1 MKHANYLHLAERFV
15 QRLFALEPANVCD
28 VGCGSGFVVGRC
40 FEESIP
46 AVGFDPSRRRLK
58 QVRDVG
64 FAVGVSSAYPLP
76 LADDAVEWVT
86 MRHVLHHTPDPPQA
100 VAEAARVAKRGILF
114 AEPWFDL
121 RLGSQRAAL
130 RADLWTKQ
138 QDSRRGHPHHPA
150 VDAYEILALLPDTIR
165 FTFEVEQYFRP
176 WPLDLADIESRAAKL
191 SDDLP
196 ADSAECAERDAMLAE
211 VRAVGWTD
219 CGTEFLTVRFEE
231 PATT

>member
-15 QRLFALEPANVCD
+15 QRLFALAPASVCD

-40 FEESIP
+40 FEETIP
-46 AVGFDPSRRRLK
+46 AVGVDPSRKRLR

-64 FAVGVSSAYPLP
+64 FAVAVSPAYPLP
-76 LADDAVEWVT
+76 LADDAVDWVA
-86 MRHVLHHTPDPPQA
+86 MRHVLHHTPEPPLA
-100 VAEAARVAKRGILF
+100 VAEAARVARRGILF

-121 RLGSQRAAL
+121 RLPSQRAAL

-150 VDAYEILALLPDTIR
+150 IDAYRILAMLPEDIA
-165 FTFEVEQYFRP
+165 FTFETEQYFRP
-176 WPLDLADIESRAAKL
+176 WPIEIADFERRAAKL

-196 ADSAECAERDAMLAE
+196 DGSADAVERDAVLAE
-211 VRAVGWTD
+211 LQSVGWPD
-219 CGTEFLTVRFEE
+219 CGTEFTTIRFTEGSD
-231 PATT
+231 A